1 MKKMNLIFLITSLVL
16 WISCTTTNDME
27 SEVLTENKIVPK
39 EDKST
44 FTYLALG
51 DSYTIGHGVDES
63 QRFPVQLVNKL
74 NEDGV
79 NVGKPTIIART
90 GWTTGELAQGI
101 NDANLTGTYDLVTL
115 LIGVNNQYRGRDT
128 TEYRRQFRELI
139 IKSVGFAKGIEKRVI
154 VISIPDYGATP
165 YGINNAQQIGAD
177 IDIFNKINREETER
191 LKANYVYITSISRA
205 AKDDPSLTATDGLHP
220 SGKMYG
226 FWVEAIYPVAKNI
239 LSGR

>member
-74 NEDGV
+74 NEDGL

-128 TEYRRQFRELI
+128 TEYRRQFRELLI
-139 IKSVGFAKGIEKRVI
+139 RSVGFAKGIEKRVI

-165 YGINNAQQIGAD
+165 YGINNAQRIGAD

-226 FWVEAIYPVAKNI
+226 FWVEAIFPVAKNI